1 MDSTSPKE
9 VTRLLNAW
17 SGGNQAALDQLM
29 PLVYDELRRI
39 ARGYM
44 RHERSEN
51 TLQPT
56 ALVNEA
62 YLRLI
67 GQREV
72 RWQNRAHFFAIAAKL
87 MRRILVDRAR
97 RQHAAK
103 RGGPAQPSPLIDVA
117 VSPQQNVDLLL
128 LDDALNGLA
137 EFDAQQARIVELKYF
152 AGLTIEEIAEVL
164 GSSPATIKREWS
176 VAKAWLHRQMTT
188 RG

>member
-1 MDSTSPKE
+1 
-9 VTRLLNAW
+9 
-17 SGGNQAALDQLM
+17 M

-44 RHERSEN
+44 RGERPDN

-62 YLRLI
+62 YLRLT

-97 RQHAAK
+97 RHRAAK

-117 VSPQQNVDLLL
+117 VAPQQNVDLLL
-128 LDDALNGLA
+128 LDDALNRLSDLDA
-137 EFDAQQARIVELKYF
+137 EQARIVELKYF

-164 GSSPATIKREWS
+164 GSSPASVKREWS

-188 RG
+188 GSDE